1 MTDDHMYMREERAQR
16 RGASSS
22 NEHEAASSRTHII
35 STRTCEGRMVDGEG
49 CKKAAFAPPPILT
62 EGGCVYRTGEREGEE
77 QGVKVKK
84 GREERRRM

>member
-1 MTDDHMYMREERAQR
+1 MREGRAQR

-35 STRTCEGRMVDGEG
+35 STRTCEGRMVDSEG
-49 CKKAAFAPPPILT
+49 CKKAAFAPPPKLT

-77 QGVKVKK
+77 QGEVKK
-84 GREERRRM
+84 SREERRRM